1 MDCWRGGLGLRGG
14 AVGVVGVI
22 RPYTLATLR
31 DMGAITEA
39 QYQKLSNL
47 NFYACHMRDNRS
59 AVSKT
64 FKNGH

>member
-1 MDCWRGGLGLRGG
+1 M
-14 AVGVVGVI
+14 I

-47 NFYACHMRDNRS
+47 NFYVCHMRDNQS
-59 AVSKT
+59 AVSET